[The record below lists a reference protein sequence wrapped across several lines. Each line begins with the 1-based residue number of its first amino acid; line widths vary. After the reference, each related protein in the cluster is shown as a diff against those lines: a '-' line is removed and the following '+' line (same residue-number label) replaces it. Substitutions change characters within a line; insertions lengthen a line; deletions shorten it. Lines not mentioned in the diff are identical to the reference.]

1 MNGSL
6 GRTKSEGGLALLAVL
21 FALTL
26 LMLLALPF
34 AVSMSVGADAAMR
47 DVEQTAAE
55 QASASVRDLLL
66 ADVALSHPAF
76 DETPDYDGLNEW
88 PVGVTLPESF
98 RALAENGRVLL
109 GGEVEDL
116 QRYLSL
122 DSASPLLLANVIGT
136 ATRLTGDLEPDATSL
151 VLDDASSLP
160 EEGYLWVANEV
171 ISYDAKDGNALTGVR
186 RGLLQE
192 YGFADGTDGIRQ
204 QSLVIDY
211 RCMLAAIWPF
221 FGPDRDGKRVPYK
234 SVGELLQIQGAE
246 MGGFDADELD
256 AFARVFAIEAQAETA
271 PSWGR
276 PERVFNDLQGGLTR
290 RLMVKSAVHLG
301 AGSTVRIR
309 NLASGAVE
317 YGVLVRAAT
326 QRPGRAQLQLPSVF
340 QLDLLMPVQGAFPAM
355 DTVVEPLVP
364 APVNVNTASREV
376 LTALMANIRQS
387 SGLRIPADNQR
398 RGTEPPSISR
408 RAAGELADELIQLRV
423 SMRGL
428 EEGGAQRRHG
438 TARG

>member
-1 MNGSL
+1 MRARATIN
-6 GRTKSEGGLALLAVL
+6 RTEDGLALLAVL

-47 DVEQTAAE
+47 DVEQTASE

-98 RALAENGRVLL
+98 GALEEGGRVLL

-136 ATRLTGDLEPDATSL
+136 ATRLTGDLEPDATS
-151 VLDDASSLP
+151 VTLDDASNLP

-171 ISYDAKDGNALTGVR
+171 ISYEAKDGNALSGVQ

-221 FGPDRDGKRVPYK
+221 FGPDRGGKRTPYK
-234 SVGELLQIQGAE
+234 SVGELIQIQDAE
-246 MGGFDADELD
+246 MGGFDAAELD
-256 AFARVFAIEAQAETA
+256 AFARVFAIDAQAETA

-276 PERVFNDLQGGLTR
+276 PERVFNELQGGLTR
-290 RLMVKSAVHLG
+290 RLMVKSAAHLG

-309 NLASGAVE
+309 NLATGAVE
-317 YGVLVRAAT
+317 YGVLARAST
-326 QRPGRAQLQLPSVF
+326 
-340 QLDLLMPVQGAFPAM
+340 
-355 DTVVEPLVP
+355 
-364 APVNVNTASREV
+364 
-376 LTALMANIRQS
+376 
-387 SGLRIPADNQR
+387 
-398 RGTEPPSISR
+398 RG
-408 RAAGELADELIQLRV
+408 
-423 SMRGL
+423 
-428 EEGGAQRRHG
+428 G
-438 TARG
+438 TAPPCWLYLSNHMLRKIHHLTNLLVHVAVGVAPRGWRRTG